1 MGREEEVRGGADNNS
16 TFKNAQFHIN
26 QLLDFSLNQYLVKKK
41 KKTAIF
47 QTHLYLTLTSF
58 GSKQIRFTAMNP
70 FLFGQGIRTE

>member
-41 KKTAIF
+41 KLQF
-47 QTHLYLTLTSF
+47 
-58 GSKQIRFTAMNP
+58 SKHICI
-70 FLFGQGIRTE
+70 LL